1 MLQSAVLPA
10 HAASIN
16 DHIQY
21 LPDGANLAF
30 LAQKIG
36 ASSPAVA
43 YNSEQMALPAS
54 TQKVLTALAALLQLG
69 PDYRFVTTLESH
81 GAVSGEKLNGNLV
94 VRFSGDPTLKRQ
106 QLRNMVAE
114 LKKRGVQSIAG
125 DVIIDT
131 SVSASHDKAPGW
143 PWNDMTQCFSA
154 PPGAAIVDRN
164 CFSVFLYSAPKAGD
178 NAFIRVASYYI
189 RSRCSAKCAR

>member
-1 MLQSAVLPA
+1 MRFLSTFSGVACAVVLQSAVLPA

-30 LAQKIG
+30 LAQKVG

-69 PDYRFVTTLESH
+69 PDYRFVTI
-81 GAVSGEKLNGNLV
+81 
-94 VRFSGDPTLKRQ
+94 P
-106 QLRNMVAE
+106 
-114 LKKRGVQSIAG
+114 
-125 DVIIDT
+125 VIIED
-131 SVSASHDKAPGW
+131 A
-143 PWNDMTQCFSA
+143 
-154 PPGAAIVDRN
+154 
-164 CFSVFLYSAPKAGD
+164 
-178 NAFIRVASYYI
+178 
-189 RSRCSAKCAR
+189 